1 MALMKSKAQASD
13 VMEPARKRAFAI
25 AHSVKKRMGGR
36 SQSNEM
42 LNPEKSGGTEVRDQI
57 YQDQRLS
64 KAQQAHGQTPQ
75 PQQPGASYR
84 ASRGVDPNIRPE
96 PRRGQVEL
104 SPSDQAAHFA
114 EGGMTTLSRRE
125 RALKAM
131 ENAGQSEEMS
141 QEEKPSA
148 VNPESPDQDDPFAMA
163 AYHQRK
169 ADHFA
174 KMAEGGFV
182 GTKPLTES
190 KVGDTPPRE
199 EREKAPETGAGAL
212 NAGFS
217 KVGEKI
223 SQKVKGYD
231 DGGMIEDDQGGMFG
245 KPSSRMGSSIASAI
259 RGQKMALG
267 GRVHEDDDRP
277 EGDESIDNFRREDH
291 PDNDFLS
298 GEEQTSYRNLNSGEK
313 DEEEEIPKRSRML
326 DKIMRGIHARNGNP

>member
-36 SQSNEM
+36 SQPQNEM
-42 LNPEKSGGTEVRDQI
+42 LNPEHSGGTEVRDEI
-57 YQDQRLS
+57 YRDQRLS
-64 KAQQAHGQTPQ
+64 KGQQAHGQTPQ

-96 PRRGQVEL
+96 PRMGQVEL

-114 EGGMTTLSRRE
+114 EGGMTTESRRD
-125 RALKAM
+125 RALRAM
-131 ENAGQSEEMS
+131 KNAGSSEGMS
-141 QEEKPSA
+141 QEGKPSA
-148 VNPESPDQDDPFAMA
+148 VNPESPDQDDPFDMA

-174 KMAEGGFV
+174 KMAKGGYV
-182 GTKPLTES
+182 GTQEGEPA

-199 EREKAPETGAGAL
+199 ERAPETGAGAL
-212 NAGFS
+212 NSGFS
-217 KVGEKI
+217 KLGQKI
-223 SQKVKGYD
+223 SQKAKGYD

-245 KPSSRMGSSIASAI
+245 KPNSRMGSSIASAI
-259 RGQKMALG
+259 RGQKMAQG

-298 GEEQTSYRNLNSGEK
+298 DEEQTSYRNLNSGEK
-313 DEEEEIPKRSRML
+313 DEELEAPKRSRML
-326 DKIMRGIHARNGNP
+326 DRIMRGIHARNGNP